1 MGYSRVWVLSVLN
14 PRNCALLGSRFR
26 LRVYPVGRR
35 VMITSMQSSL
45 TRVVIG
51 VALLICLVCPLL
63 EVFDHWDNTLQTG
76 NDTEYALVILSL
88 CIGSAFCVAR
98 LILTIHRQICFNSLT
113 GFSGI
118 FSLPSSIKFPFL
130 SLVASPPFSLRI

>member
-1 MGYSRVWVLSVLN
+1 
-14 PRNCALLGSRFR
+14 
-26 LRVYPVGRR
+26 
-35 VMITSMQSSL
+35 MIAPMQSSL

-76 NDTEYALVILSL
+76 NDTEYTLVILSL
-88 CIGSAFCVAR
+88 CIGSTFCVAR
-98 LILTIHRQICFNSLT
+98 LILTISRQICFHSLT

-118 FSLPSSIKFPFL
+118 FRLPSSIKFPFL